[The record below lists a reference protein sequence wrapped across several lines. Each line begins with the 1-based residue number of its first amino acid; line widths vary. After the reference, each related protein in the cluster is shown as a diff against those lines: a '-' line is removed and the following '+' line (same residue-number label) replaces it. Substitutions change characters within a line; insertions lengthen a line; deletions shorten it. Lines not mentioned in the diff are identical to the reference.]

1 MRRDDPNPWSLRPAR
16 ADDAAGVTALI
27 EAAYGPYVARLGSSL
42 PVGGDYATEIAQHPV
57 WVADDRG
64 QIVGALVLYR
74 RRDHMLLANVAVH
87 PDHQGRGL
95 GRTLIDWAESTARA
109 EGYHE
114 MRLFT
119 HREMSENVALYGRL
133 GWVELKS
140 EPESNKV
147 AMIKRLS

>member
-1 MRRDDPNPWSLRPAR
+1 MRRAR
-16 ADDAAGVTALI
+16 ADDAEGVTALM
-27 EAAYGPYVARLGSSL
+27 EAAYAPHVARLGSSL
-42 PVGGDYATEIAQHPV
+42 PVGGHYATESAQHPV

-64 QIVGALVLYR
+64 QIVGALVLYP

-87 PDHQGRGL
+87 PDHQGQGL
-95 GRTLIDWAESTARA
+95 GRALIDWAESTARA

-119 HREMSENVALYGRL
+119 HREMPENVALYQRL

-140 EPESNKV
+140 EPKSNKI
-147 AMIKRLS
+147 AMVKRLP